1 MNFHHLLEAVGIL
14 AIGLLFYSSAYP
26 RLLGRARRERGAR
39 ALLHGVA
46 FGALTVAMMASRI
59 EISPGIFV
67 DARVVPVALI
77 GFFEGTPAALI
88 AAAVGSVYR
97 VWIGGSGTGA
107 GIFSLVSVATAA
119 GLIREW
125 ARREGGPRTRHA
137 LALAGATYALT
148 VLGFALIGRRGLEL
162 FSDMWLAYL
171 VTCLVG
177 VALMA
182 RLFDDVPEQFRLS
195 AERAR
200 FRAVLDEATDAIRII
215 DCGTQRIVD
224 VNRADCTLSGLTR
237 DELVGR
243 DRRDFWPEDPERRR
257 LQESAFAETYA
268 TGFTQT
274 LGSPFRT
281 GRGET
286 IPVDTTRHVVRFQD
300 RRYEIIIWRPAR
312 ERMAAEAAAR
322 ETSDLRAATLVARAA
337 AHEINNPLAV
347 ILGYLQLLEG
357 RWPPDSR
364 EAKWHVQMVEAG
376 GRIRDAVGRL
386 NRLIKVEAR
395 PTAGESPAML
405 DSVKSSQPGGTP
417 AAASPAP
424 APAASPAP
432 PPAIAPDR

>member
-26 RLLGRARRERGAR
+26 RLLGPARRERGAR

-281 GRGET
+281 GGGET

-300 RRYEIIIWRPAR
+300 RRYEIIIWRPAS

-364 EAKWHVQMVEAG
+364 EAKWHVHMVEAG

-395 PTAGESPAML
+395 AAAGESPAML
-405 DSVKSSQPGGTP
+405 DSVKSSQPAGT
-417 AAASPAP
+417 SPAVSP
-424 APAASPAP
+424 ATAPAASPPP
-432 PPAIAPDR
+432 PPAPAADR